1 MQAQRAI
8 VVPSALFL
16 DVRQH
21 MTMESAS
28 IVPTKDLIALRA
40 KRDRLQTA
48 IGRNRSQQWC
58 LRLWASFIKAR
69 DGYRCVNC
77 GAATTIHAHHVVRQ
91 TLYPWG
97 RYELGNG
104 ITLCDDCHRKVH
116 EQFNGRP
123 DLLQP
128 LGALGGDDQDEWAY
142 LYGLLSD
149 DAVDRVIDRDE
160 FYYLGDFMLKFFM
173 KCQGYE
179 HLYELVAQGK
189 LTRIRFAHEIWRSMP
204 EEFYKNVIPQM
215 LAPNHFSIN
224 G

>member
-1 MQAQRAI
+1 MQN
-8 VVPSALFL
+8 SSSTLFL
-16 DVRQH
+16 DVWQD
-21 MTMESAS
+21 MSTENAS
-28 IVPTKDLIALRA
+28 IVPTQDLIALRA

-58 LRLWASFIKAR
+58 LRLWGSFIKAR

-77 GAATTIHAHHVVRQ
+77 GATTALHAHHVVRQ

-123 DLLQP
+123 DLQQP

-149 DAVDRVIDRDE
+149 DAVDRAIERDE

-179 HLYELVAQGK
+179 QLYELVVQGK
-189 LTRIRFAHEIWRSMP
+189 LSRIRFAHEIWRSMP
-204 EEFYKNVIPQM
+204 EAFYKNVITQM
-215 LAPNHFSIN
+215 LAPNSL
-224 G
+224 